1 MQKTILVTGGT
12 GFIGSNLCA
21 KLLAENN
28 IIYCLDNLYTSSEG
42 NIVDLK
48 KNPNFHFI
56 NHDITQ
62 PLPSDLPKI
71 DEIYNLA
78 CPASPPAYQKDPIF
92 TWKTSV
98 FGIYNML
105 EFAQKN
111 GNIPML
117 QASTS
122 EIYGDPLVHPQIET
136 YFGNVNCTGIRSCY
150 DEGKRA
156 AESICFDFNRQ
167 FKTPVRVIRIFNTY
181 GPQMDPYDGRV
192 VSNFIMQALMN
203 LPITIFGD
211 GSQTRSF
218 QYIDDLL
225 DGMQKMMNN
234 TDNFIGPV
242 NLGNPNEFTVEE
254 LAKKILALIPEST
267 STIEYKDL
275 PGDDPTR
282 RRPDISLAKTKLN
295 WEPTIKLEEGL
306 IKTIAYFRTKL

>member
-21 KLLAENN
+21 KLLAKNN
-28 IIYCLDNLYTSSEG
+28 IIYCLDNLYTSSDT
-42 NIVDLK
+42 NISELK

-62 PLPSDLPKI
+62 SLPENLPKF
-71 DEIYNLA
+71 DQIYNLA

-98 FGIYNML
+98 FGVYNIL
-105 EFAQKN
+105 EFSRKN
-111 GNIPML
+111 GNIPIL
-117 QASTS
+117 HSSTS
-122 EIYGDPLVHPQIET
+122 EVYGNPLVHPQVET
-136 YFGNVNCTGIRSCY
+136 YLGNVNPIGLRSCY

-156 AESICFDFNRQ
+156 AESLLFDYNRT
-167 FKTPVRVIRIFNTY
+167 FKTPIRVIRIFNTY

-203 LPITIFGD
+203 LPITIFGN
-211 GSQTRSF
+211 GTQTRSF

-225 DGMQKMMNN
+225 DGMEKMMNN

-242 NLGNPNEFTVEE
+242 NLGNPDEFTVGD
-254 LAKKILALIPEST
+254 LAKKVLELIPESK

-275 PGDDPTR
+275 PSDDPVR
-282 RRPDISLAKTKLN
+282 RCPDITLAKEKLN
-295 WEPTIKLEEGL
+295 WQPKIKLSEGL
-306 IKTIAYFRTKL
+306 AKTIAYFRTKI

>member
-12 GFIGSNLCA
+12 GFIGSNLCEQLITQGHIVYA
-21 KLLAENN
+21 
-28 IIYCLDNLYTSSEG
+28 LDNLYTSSDS
-42 NIVDLK
+42 NISHLLK
-48 KNPNFHFI
+48 NENFHFI
-56 NHDITQ
+56 NHDITT
-62 PLPSDLPKI
+62 PLPNLPKI
-71 DEIYNLA
+71 DQIYNLA

>member
-1 MQKTILVTGGT
+1 MQKTILVTGGA

-21 KLLAENN
+21 KLLAQDNV
-28 IIYCLDNLYTSSEG
+28 IYCLDNLYTSSEI
-42 NIVDLK
+42 NVADLK
-48 KNPNFHFI
+48 TNPNFHFI

-62 PLPSDLPKI
+62 PLPDDLPKL
-71 DEIYNLA
+71 DQIYNLA

-105 EFAQKN
+105 EFSRKN

-122 EIYGDPLVHPQIET
+122 EIYGDPLVHPQTEK
-136 YFGNVNCTGIRSCY
+136 YFGNVNPIGIRSCY

-156 AESICFDFNRQ
+156 AESVCFDYHRQ
-167 FKTPVRVIRIFNTY
+167 FKTPIRVIRIFNTY

-203 LPITIFGD
+203 MPITIFGD

-218 QYIDDLL
+218 QYVDDLL
-225 DGMQKMMNN
+225 DAMEKMINN

-242 NLGNPNEFTVEE
+242 NLGNPDEFTILE
-254 LAKKILALIPEST
+254 LAKKVLDLIPEST
-267 STIEYKDL
+267 SKIEYKDL
-275 PGDDPTR
+275 PSDDPTR
-282 RRPDISLAKTKLN
+282 RRPDITLAKTKLN
-295 WEPTIKLEEGL
+295 WQPQIKLDQGL
-306 IKTIAYFRTKL
+306 IKTISYFKTKL